1 MWWLTNEKD
10 WLKRYLEL
18 FRKPRSPQRSGT
30 WQPYLFTAN
39 GNKYPNKTS
48 QSVLTRS
55 VPAMWLKETVCRCT
69 NFKPFSWLIMNLN
82 VRSQNCRFP
91 FTSLPTLVI
100 YHIAQYLKRRDL
112 ENMAQVNRHLRNVFN
127 TPRLWRDVQIRILG
141 KKTDSQSLQILKVRG
156 VTDLEFSNVLFDLPI
171 ATLHHCLE
179 RLSVHVTWSS
189 TLEVL
194 FNAASNGHLCN
205 LKSLAFGDLDYKIGH
220 KSRVT
225 FLSLF
230 KSLPMMEEV
239 SFGRDSPAR
248 FFNRG
253 NYVPLTDEVSIYY
266 ITSKLY

>member
-1 MWWLTNEKD
+1 
-10 WLKRYLEL
+10 
-18 FRKPRSPQRSGT
+18 
-30 WQPYLFTAN
+30 
-39 GNKYPNKTS
+39 
-48 QSVLTRS
+48 
-55 VPAMWLKETVCRCT
+55 
-69 NFKPFSWLIMNLN
+69 MNLN
-82 VRSQNCRFP
+82 VRSQNCHFP
-91 FTSLPTLVI
+91 FTSLPTLVV

-127 TPRLWRDVQIRILG
+127 TPRLWRDVQIRILD
-141 KKTDSQSLQILKVRG
+141 KKTDPQSFRIPGEKPDPQSLQILKVRG
-156 VTDLEFSNVLFDLPI
+156 VTDLEFRNVWFDLPV

-179 RLSVHVTWSS
+179 RLSLHVTKSS

-239 SFGRDSPAR
+239 SFGRDDSPSR
-248 FFNRG
+248 FFNRE

-266 ITSKLY
+266 QY

>member
-1 MWWLTNEKD
+1 METNVQIKHHRVSSHNQSQPCD
-10 WLKRYLEL
+10 LK
-18 FRKPRSPQRSGT
+18 KPC
-30 WQPYLFTAN
+30 LCAN
-39 GNKYPNKTS
+39 F
-48 QSVLTRS
+48 
-55 VPAMWLKETVCRCT
+55 E
-69 NFKPFSWLIMNLN
+69 PFSWLIMNLN

-127 TPRLWRDVQIRILG
+127 APRLWRDVQIRILG
-141 KKTDSQSLQILKVRG
+141 KDRLGRDRLGRDPQSLQILKVRG
-156 VTDLEFSNVLFDLPI
+156 VTDLEFSNVFFDLPI

-179 RLSVHVTWSS
+179 RLSLHVTKSS

-253 NYVPLTDEVSIYY
+253 NVPLTDEVSIYY
-266 ITSKLY
+266 QY

>member
-1 MWWLTNEKD
+1 
-10 WLKRYLEL
+10 
-18 FRKPRSPQRSGT
+18 
-30 WQPYLFTAN
+30 
-39 GNKYPNKTS
+39 
-48 QSVLTRS
+48 
-55 VPAMWLKETVCRCT
+55 
-69 NFKPFSWLIMNLN
+69 MNLN
-82 VRSQNCRFP
+82 VRSQNCHFP
-91 FTSLPTLVI
+91 FTSLPTLVV

-141 KKTDSQSLQILKVRG
+141 MKTDPQSLRIPGKKPDPQSLQILKVRG
-156 VTDLEFSNVLFDLPI
+156 VTDLEFRNVRFDLPV

-179 RLSVHVTWSS
+179 RLSLHVTRSS

-230 KSLPMMEEV
+230 KSLPMMQEV
-239 SFGRDSPAR
+239 SFGRDDSPAR
-248 FFNRG
+248 FFNRE

-266 ITSKLY
+266 QY